1 MRNNLNNQIT
11 VASLVVEN
19 VPSELGRVRAGISRC
34 TKSAMPLL
42 VAVASSALAYGIC
55 FGATQR
61 DSSQC
66 TGPVVGAGML
76 MVIVGGLVNSLRNFN
91 SETNQISIASL
102 VQSTNSALAVD
113 GIPFYGGSPSA
124 PELNSASGAH
134 SPRSSLYLE
143 RGGVFTQNTT
153 NPINQNNVNAD
164 LVFPI
169 NR

>member
-91 SETNQISIASL
+91 SETNQISIASIA
-102 VQSTNSALAVD
+102 QSANSALVVE
-113 GIPFYGGSPSA
+113 GIPFYSGSPSA
-124 PELNSASGAH
+124 PELDLASTSPAITTSIIEPRIGSPAASG
-134 SPRSSLYLE
+134 S
-143 RGGVFTQNTT
+143 
-153 NPINQNNVNAD
+153 
-164 LVFPI
+164 LVFLS
-169 NR
+169 